1 LIGPFLAAAARLLR
15 AYQRDLN
22 FSAAQPALSNAK
34 RRAAKSGAVSGVE
47 RESPQ
52 SYWGREGMIGIDQT
66 GRRARGA
73 ITAAIAISSSIVA
86 SAIMASTASFAVP
99 RYDGLWSVSIVT
111 EKGDCDRGYRYPI
124 RISNGLLANAGS
136 DVFTIT
142 GKVGGTG
149 AITVTV
155 SGGGRSA
162 TGSGRLAGN
171 MGIGS
176 WTGGSCS
183 GSWTA
188 ERRGP

>member
-1 LIGPFLAAAARLLR
+1 MRVAGMWAPRTIAIASAVAAAA
-15 AYQRDLN
+15 
-22 FSAAQPALSNAK
+22 
-34 RRAAKSGAVSGVE
+34 
-47 RESPQ
+47 
-52 SYWGREGMIGIDQT
+52 II
-66 GRRARGA
+66 
-73 ITAAIAISSSIVA
+73 
-86 SAIMASTASFAVP
+86 ASTASFAVP

-124 RISNGLLANAGS
+124 RISNGLLANAGDS
-136 DVFTIT
+136 VFTIT

-171 MGIGS
+171 LGTGS
-176 WTGGSCS
+176 WMAGTCS
-183 GSWTA
+183 GTWTA